1 MRGRAARSRA
11 LALLGAILCLTLSGR
26 ARAAEPLA
34 WKPDWPRFRPSEY
47 VLTGVAG
54 AASLGIYFGI
64 RNADP
69 PHWTGGVLFDEAV
82 RNALRLH
89 TRKRLGTAR
98 FTSDVFALT
107 TVTWAVGV
115 DSLAVP
121 ILRRTSDVAGQL
133 VLMDTEAYALSTL
146 ITNSIF
152 KLAGRARPS
161 YRDCESDPYFDS
173 LCHINDTSSFP
184 SGHTNFA
191 FTAAGLSCAH
201 HLHLALYGNRAADI
215 LACTG
220 TIALAGVTSGLRVF
234 GDRHYVSDILLGAM
248 IGFGV
253 GYGVPT
259 LLHYGKV
266 RDSTESGQ
274 ASQALQLS
282 PMGASLGPTFSGTF

>member
-1 MRGRAARSRA
+1 MRAARPWRA
-11 LALLGAILCLTLSGR
+11 LALLMAILSLSLPGR
-26 ARAAEPLA
+26 AQAAEPLA
-34 WKPDWPRFRPSEY
+34 WNPAWPRFRPSEY
-47 VLTGVAG
+47 VVTGLAG
-54 AASLGIYFGI
+54 AASFGVYWGI

-69 PHWTGGVLFDEAV
+69 PRWTGGILFDEAA

-107 TVTWAVGV
+107 TVTWVVGV

-121 ILRRTSDVAGQL
+121 LARRQSDLAGQL
-133 VLMDTEAYALSTL
+133 MLMDAEAYALSTL
-146 ITNSIF
+146 IANSIF

-161 YRDCESDPYFDS
+161 YRDCENDPYFDS

-184 SGHTNFA
+184 SGHANFS
-191 FTAAGLSCAH
+191 FTGAGLSCAH

-215 LACTG
+215 LACSG
-220 TIALAGVTSGLRVF
+220 TIALAGVTSSLRVF
-234 GDRHYVSDILLGAM
+234 GDRHYVSDVIVAAM

-259 LLHYGKV
+259 LLHYGNV
-266 RDSTESGQ
+266 RDSTESAQ
-274 ASQALQLS
+274 AAQPLQLG
-282 PMGASLGPTFSGTF
+282 PMGAPLGPTFSGTF

>member
-1 MRGRAARSRA
+1 VRAAWACRA
-11 LALLGAILCLTLSGR
+11 LGLLVVCLSMGLARGAH
-26 ARAAEPLA
+26 AAEPLA
-34 WKPDWPRFRPSEY
+34 WNPAWPRFRPSEY
-47 VLTGVAG
+47 VVTGLAG
-54 AASLGIYFGI
+54 AASIGIYLRI
-64 RNADP
+64 PNPDP
-69 PHWTGGVLFDEAV
+69 PHWTGGILFDEAV

-89 TRKRLGTAR
+89 TRKRLATAR

-107 TVTWAVGV
+107 TVTWVVGI
-115 DSLAVP
+115 DSMVVP
-121 ILRRTSDVAGQL
+121 LVRRKLDVAGQL
-133 VLMDTEAYALSTL
+133 TLMDAEAYALSTL

-161 YRDCESDPYFDS
+161 YQDCENDPYFDS

-184 SGHTNFA
+184 SGHTNFS
-191 FTAAGLSCAH
+191 FTGAGLSCAH

-220 TIALAGVTSGLRVF
+220 TIALASVTSGLRVF
-234 GDRHYVSDILLGAM
+234 GDRHYVSDVIVGAM

-266 RDSTESGQ
+266 RDSTESAQ
-274 ASQALQLS
+274 ASQPLQLG
-282 PMGASLGPTFSGTF
+282 PMGAPLGPTFSGTF

>member
-1 MRGRAARSRA
+1 VRAAERCRA
-11 LALLGAILCLTLSGR
+11 LTLLVVILCTSSSGR
-26 ARAAEPLA
+26 AHAAEPLA
-34 WKPDWPRFRPSEY
+34 WNPAWPRFRPSEY
-47 VLTGVAG
+47 VVTGLAG
-54 AASLGIYFGI
+54 AASLGIYLGI

-69 PHWTGGVLFDEAV
+69 PHWTGGILFDEAL

-107 TVTWAVGV
+107 TVTWVVGM
-115 DSLAVP
+115 DSMVVP
-121 ILRRTSDVAGQL
+121 LVRRKSDVAGQL
-133 VLMDTEAYALSTL
+133 TLMDAEAYALSTL
-146 ITNSIF
+146 ITNSMF

-161 YRDCESDPYFDS
+161 YEDCQNDPYFDS

-191 FTAAGLSCAH
+191 FTGAGLSCAH
-201 HLHLALYGNRAADI
+201 HLHLALYGNRVADI

-220 TIALAGVTSGLRVF
+220 TIALAGVTSSLRVL
-234 GDRHYVSDILLGAM
+234 GDRHYATDILVGAM

-266 RDSTESGQ
+266 RDSTESAQ
-274 ASQALQLS
+274 ASQPLLQGSFSS
-282 PMGASLGPTFSGTF
+282 PIGPTFSGTF